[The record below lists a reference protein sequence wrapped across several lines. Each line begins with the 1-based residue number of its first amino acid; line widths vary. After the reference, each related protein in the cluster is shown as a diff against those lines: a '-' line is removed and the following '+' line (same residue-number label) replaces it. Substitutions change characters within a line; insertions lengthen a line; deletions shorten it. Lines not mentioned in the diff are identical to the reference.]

1 MESLSDAVA
10 RLDLHAITALHGTLV
25 LDRDALNAQIHVL
38 SESIIR
44 SFVKGVMSGKVL
56 DLQVC
61 IEHAR
66 KYYAALKGV
75 AWNIA
80 ALNSSLDFSP
90 WHVFDLRLK
99 LWSEMRNDLPNSDPT
114 FDEKKQNEME
124 RAARLGMYVVL
135 SALPHLDITE
145 KRRNAFMR
153 ERNGVSPLMY
163 AIERIFDPKIVRLL
177 FERGGGFSAGE
188 WEGGAVTA
196 LLYRGNIRQLV
207 ENLLEF
213 CRSDILHRI
222 NQRDS
227 EGNTVLL
234 AYCKHFRSIF
244 YVFNDIQI
252 LVETLGADPGSV
264 NNTGDNALQL
274 LFQRWDKDTFW
285 FSCNSMTKNIKNAI
299 AYLAARAPNATQPPL
314 I

>member
-1 MESLSDAVA
+1 MESLSDAIA
-10 RLDLHAITALHGTLV
+10 RLNLHAITALHGTLV
-25 LDRDALNAQIHVL
+25 LDRDTLNAQIHIL

-44 SFVKGVMSGKVL
+44 SFVKGVMSGQVL
-56 DLQVC
+56 NLQVC
-61 IEHAR
+61 IEYAR

-75 AWNIA
+75 ACNIA

-99 LWSEMRNDLPNSDPT
+99 MWGEMLYDLPYSDPT
-114 FDEKKQNEME
+114 FNQDKRNKME
-124 RAARLGMYVVL
+124 RATALGMYVVL
-135 SALPHLDITE
+135 SALPHLDIAE

-153 ERNGVSPLMY
+153 ERNGVSPLMH
-163 AIERIFDPKIVRLL
+163 AIENRFDPKIVRVL
-177 FERGGGFSAGE
+177 FERGGGFSSSE

-196 LLYRGNIRQLV
+196 LLFRGNIRELV
-207 ENLLEF
+207 ENLLKF

-234 AYCKHFRSIF
+234 AYCRHFESIF

-264 NNTGDNALQL
+264 NNAGDNALQL
-274 LFQRWDKDTFW
+274 LFQRWDKDPLW
-285 FSCNSMTKNIKNAI
+285 FSRDHMNMNIKNAI
-299 AYLAARAPNATQPPL
+299 DYLAARAPNATHPQP